1 MADYHRRV
9 SVLRVPPPGGSPV
22 PTTAGGRV
30 PAPGAGPD
38 RPEGAAPAHD
48 ADRLLVERARAGE
61 AAAVDALVERLA
73 CARRFVLLHN
83 QRCGG
88 PLGLDEVE
96 DAVQETLFAVWRK
109 LDRYAGSGSLEAW
122 VWRFAQLEFLSRLR
136 TRRRLQRIDELQVPD
151 PAGEAPELARH
162 ERLYRSLERIPEAYA
177 SVIRLKHLEPATF
190 DEVAARLA
198 IPVNTAKTRY
208 YRGLRLLRQ
217 ALRGAQD
224 ELEGEP

>member
-1 MADYHRRV
+1 M
-9 SVLRVPPPGGSPV
+9 LRVPPPGGSHV

-30 PAPGAGPD
+30 PAPGPAAHDPV
-38 RPEGAAPAHD
+38 EGGAPAHD

-61 AAAVDALVERLA
+61 AAAVDALVERLG

-83 QRCGG
+83 QRSGG
-88 PLGLDEVE
+88 ALGADEVE
-96 DAVQETLFAVWRK
+96 DTVQETLFAVWRK
-109 LDRYAGSGSLEAW
+109 LDRYAGHGSLEAW
-122 VWRFAQLEFLSRLR
+122 VWRFAQLEFLTRLR
-136 TRRRLQRIDELQVPD
+136 TRRRLQRLDDQQLPD
-151 PAGEAPELARH
+151 REAPELVPH

-190 DEVAARLA
+190 EEVAARLA

-217 ALRGAQD
+217 ILQGAQP
-224 ELEGEP
+224 ELEGGP